1 MEKKSNTATSI
12 EEIQRIPT
20 LQERFKVI
28 NEAKRV
34 KCNLIKELDNSE
46 RTANA

>member
-20 LQERFKVI
+20 LTERFRFV
-28 NEAKRV
+28 NEK
-34 KCNLIKELDNSE
+34 KKLIYNERKSKEI
-46 RTANA
+46 